1 MRIAVVLLLLTATAC
16 DRPRDHPSRRREPPD
31 PSTSHERILDRTYL
45 TLAGR
50 DLRLDVYVPRARQ
63 GTVPTV
69 LYLHG
74 GGWIGG
80 TKEQARPDLVPY
92 LAAGWAVVNPDYR
105 LAPGDL
111 APAAIEDAVCALRWL
126 AAHAGEYGFD
136 LRRVVVAG
144 YSAGAHLALM
154 LGLLPDSASFG
165 VNCPGMPTPHAAAVV
180 NVAGITD
187 VRELLLGRT
196 RRDWAVTW
204 VGDRP
209 DPEHLVASVSP
220 LTWVRAG
227 VPPIITVHGEADSV
241 VPYGQAVRLHRA
253 LDRVGVANQLVT
265 LRRNGHWAL
274 RGQEG
279 RRAMAAVMAFLGR
292 QGLTPIRT
300 VDRPPVR

>member
-1 MRIAVVLLLLTATAC
+1 MRIAVVLLLLTGTAC
-16 DRPRDHPSRRREPPD
+16 DRPRGHAHGRRQPPD
-31 PSTSHERILDRTYL
+31 PSTSHEQILDRTYL

-50 DLRLDVYVPRARQ
+50 DLRLDVYVPRPRE

-74 GGWIGG
+74 GGWIRG

-92 LAAGWAVVNPDYR
+92 LAAGWAVVNSDYR

-111 APAAIEDAVCALRWL
+111 APAAVEDAVCALRWV

-136 LRRVVVAG
+136 LRRIVVAG

-165 VNCPGMPTPHAAAVV
+165 VNCLGMPTPRPAAVV
-180 NVAGITD
+180 SFAGITD
-187 VRELLLGRT
+187 VGALLDGPT

-209 DPEHLVASVSP
+209 DPERVVASVSP

-227 VPPIITVHGEADSV
+227 VAPVVTVHGEADSV
-241 VPYGQAVRLHRA
+241 VPYGQALRLHQA
-253 LDRVGVANQLVT
+253 LDRAGVPNRLIT
-265 LRRNGHWAL
+265 LRRTGHRIPENPEA
-274 RGQEG
+274 
-279 RRAMAAVMAFLGR
+279 RRAMAAVMEFLDQ
-292 QGLTPIRT
+292 QGLTPIST